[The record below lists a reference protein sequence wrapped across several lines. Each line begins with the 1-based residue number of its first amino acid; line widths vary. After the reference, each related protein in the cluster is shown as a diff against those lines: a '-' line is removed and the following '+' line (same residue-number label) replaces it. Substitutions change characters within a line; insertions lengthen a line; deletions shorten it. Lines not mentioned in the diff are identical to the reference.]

1 MGELSL
7 PKPGLLFL
15 AAFSRHEE
23 ALVWARV
30 PGDLVFAC
38 GVLTF
43 AAFVVQAFRT
53 SREPRDAA
61 AVLVSR

>member
-1 MGELSL
+1 MQ
-7 PKPGLLFL
+7 
-15 AAFSRHEE
+15 

-43 AAFVVQAFRT
+43 AAFVVQAFMAGRT
-53 SREPRDAA
+53 TREPTGAA
-61 AVLVSR
+61 AVLDPR